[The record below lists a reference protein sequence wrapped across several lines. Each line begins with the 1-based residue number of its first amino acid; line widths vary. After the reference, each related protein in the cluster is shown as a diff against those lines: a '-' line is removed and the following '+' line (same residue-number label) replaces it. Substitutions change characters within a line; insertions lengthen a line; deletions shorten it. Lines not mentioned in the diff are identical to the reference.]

1 MVVDTLPAAHMVVVL
16 HQVCLVAVE
25 HSRHTGWADWGLAP
39 GWIPTHVRIHISSM
53 KEETSTHKSIKCV
66 EVSSNRPPLRE
77 SLPGLHACNTLVRI
91 FLSVIANDGQ
101 LEVFA
106 LEAVDH

>member
-1 MVVDTLPAAHMVVVL
+1 MRWSIAAILVGLIGVLP
-16 HQVCLVAVE
+16 LV
-25 HSRHTGWADWGLAP
+25 R
-39 GWIPTHVRIHISSM
+39 IPTHVRIHLSSM

-66 EVSSNRPPLRE
+66 EVSSIRPPLRE
-77 SLPGLHACNTLVRI
+77 ALPGLHACNTLVRI
-91 FLSVIANDGQ
+91 FLSIIANDGQ